1 MGSGSETDPSN
12 ANIAKVKFTVRTAG
26 QYKIS
31 VLIGASH
38 IAGSPFFKTFIP
50 GSMDA
55 RRSRLIRPA
64 STGTSNFY
72 FIGFRSIADQ

>member
-1 MGSGSETDPSN
+1 M
-12 ANIAKVKFTVRTAG
+12 KFSVVRTAG

-31 VLIGASH
+31 VLIGSSH

-64 STGTSNFY
+64 STG
-72 FIGFRSIADQ
+72 R